1 MLLGWLRLK
10 RPCPAGSAL
19 VRGSNKAMKGKAHMP
34 AHSSSSRPAAHS
46 ENEKI
51 V

>member
-34 AHSSSSRPAAHS
+34 PAHSSGTAAHS
-46 ENEKI
+46 DNEKI

>member
-19 VRGSNKAMKGKAHMP
+19 VRGSNKAMKGKAHIS
-34 AHSSSSRPAAHS
+34 AHSTAAEQQHTPIT
-46 ENEKI
+46 KK
-51 V
+51 